1 MPLFRRTPPPAPPL
15 DPDQWR
21 PQRFGKGGGRTRDSI
36 IEPSWG
42 GVRVLARYDGS
53 ATKLIDDE
61 GVDCTAEFAGVAAAI
76 TASALA
82 GELILDGFLTVE
94 PTQLGDAS
102 PISQDQTPTTGQMM
116 TQFLVGSHVAAR
128 MAATPERQVDPD
140 RPIAFVAVDMLSID
154 GSPLLDVPLLER
166 KRLLDGALAP
176 AELVRITP
184 FVRPPIGSFVATW
197 RGAGFGALAYKAP
210 NSRYVPDSRN
220 DDWSIMPMPP
230 K

>member
-1 MPLFRRTPPPAPPL
+1 MPLHRRTPPPAPPL

-21 PQRFGKGGGRTRDSI
+21 PQRFGKSGGRTRDSI

-53 ATKLIDDE
+53 ATKLTDE
-61 GVDCTAEFAGVAAAI
+61 DGVDCTAEFAQIAGAIAAA
-76 TASALA
+76 ALA
-82 GELILDGFLTVE
+82 AELVLDGFLTVE

-102 PISQDQTPTTGQMM
+102 PIPQNETPTAGQMM

-128 MAATPERQVDPD
+128 MNTPERHLDPD
-140 RPIAFVAVDMLSID
+140 RPIAFVAVDLLSID
-154 GSPLLDVPLLER
+154 GSHLLDIPLLER
-166 KRLLDGALAP
+166 KRLLDGALTP
-176 AELVRITP
+176 GELVRITP

-220 DDWSIMPMPP
+220 DAWSIMPMPP

>member
-1 MPLFRRTPPPAPPL
+1 MPLFKRTPRPAPPL
-15 DPDQWR
+15 DPEQWR

-53 ATKLIDDE
+53 ATQLIDED
-61 GVDCTAEFAGVAAAI
+61 GVDCTAEFAQIAGAI
-76 TASALA
+76 TAAALA
-82 GELILDGFLTVE
+82 GELVLDGFLTVE

-102 PISQDQTPTTGQMM
+102 PIPQNETPTAGQMM

-128 MAATPERQVDPD
+128 MNTPERQIDPD
-140 RPIAFVAVDMLSID
+140 RPIAFVAVDLLSID
-154 GSPLLDVPLLER
+154 GTHLLDIPLLER
-166 KRLLDGALAP
+166 KRLLDGALTP
-176 AELVRITP
+176 GELVRITP

-210 NSRYVPDSRN
+210 NSRYIPDSRN